1 MKNQPVLTGFPCTIF
16 ATAKR
21 RTQAHIRSLR
31 RQFSKDKI
39 SGYSEVFAK
48 ALPSDFLQSHK
59 PGGRDRHFSTLTVF
73 WAWIAQILEGNASC
87 SKAVSFVQAWCRVLK
102 LPVPSK
108 DSSAY
113 CRARE
118 RLPDTFLSKIDQRV
132 RQTLEQRIQPCDLW
146 RGHVLKAIDGTS
158 VTLMDTEANQA
169 KYSQHSSQKEGCGF
183 PIMGMVGVVNLSHG
197 GVEGFET
204 CGSAKHDARMAPRL
218 LKHIN
223 EGDIN
228 LGDRAF
234 CSYEF
239 IARTITERKGHV
251 LMRLHQ
257 ARHRKLD
264 WRKGKK
270 ISPIER
276 IVTWVKPLKK
286 PAGSDL
292 TAAQWAALPDTLT
305 LRYIKMGYENR
316 AGEKAALVVVTD
328 LLDCEKYPAEEMA
341 DLYMER
347 WQIEVKFRDLKTT
360 LKMEKFEVKTPDMAH
375 KTLRM
380 MIIAYNLLRTTM
392 QEAAHEAGRKVH
404 EMSVKGTIHVLTSS
418 HETFRLVAGKPR
430 LTEQLYRAM
439 LTDCAEHVLDIRP
452 FRQEPRARK
461 RRPKNY
467 QLLTAHRRIF
477 REVQHR
483 SSVYRKKSAK
493 AA

>member
-1 MKNQPVLTGFPCTIF
+1 MTKQPVLTGFPCTIF

-21 RTQAHIRSLR
+21 RTQASIQSLR

-39 SGYSEVFAK
+39 SGYSQIFSP
-48 ALPSDFLQSHK
+48 ALPVDFLHAHK
-59 PGGRDRHFSTLTVF
+59 PEGRDRHFGSLTVF

-87 SKAVSFVQAWCRVLK
+87 TKAVSFVQAWCRVLK

-113 CRARE
+113 CRARG
-118 RLPDTFLSKIDQRV
+118 RLPDAFLEKIDARV
-132 RQTLEQRIQPCDLW
+132 QQSLARSIQPRDLW

-158 VTLMDTEANQA
+158 VTLMDTEANQE
-169 KYSQHSSQKEGCGF
+169 KYPQHSGQKEGCGF
-183 PIMGMVGVVNLSHG
+183 PIMGIVGVVNLSHG

-218 LKHIN
+218 LKHLN

-228 LGDRAF
+228 MGDRAF
-234 CSYEF
+234 CSYEY
-239 IARTITERKGHV
+239 IARTVTERKAHV

-257 ARHRKLD
+257 MRHRKLD
-264 WRKGKK
+264 WRKGRK

-276 IVTWVKPLKK
+276 IVTWAK
-286 PAGSDL
+286 PARQPDGSDL
-292 TAAQWAALPDTLT
+292 PAEQWDALPETIT

-328 LLDCEKYPAEEMA
+328 LLDPLKYPAEEMA

-360 LKMEKFEVKTPDMAH
+360 LKMEYFEVKTPDLAH

-392 QEAAHEAGRKVH
+392 QEAAQEAGRKVN
-404 EMSVKGTIHVLTSS
+404 EMSVQGIRCVLTSS
-418 HETFRLVAGKPR
+418 HETFRIVAGKPR
-430 LTEQLYRAM
+430 LFEQLYRSM
-439 LTDCAEHVLDIRP
+439 LKDCAEHVLDIRP
-452 FRQEPRARK
+452 FRREPRARK

-467 QLLTAHRRIF
+467 QLLTAHRHVF

-483 SSVYRKKSAK
+483 SKAYRKKSK
-493 AA
+493 QAA